1 MIVDAC
7 YAKDSIRR
15 MIRGTAVEQARIDL
29 VVVWDQVPT
38 FARHPR
44 SSRVRLL
51 DHSLPARGECRC
63 RESDGIAPGSTSL
76 KL

>member
-7 YAKDSIRR
+7 YAKDSMRR
-15 MIRGTAVEQARIDL
+15 MIRGTAVAVSRVGL
-29 VVVWDQVPT
+29 VDISGHVPT

-51 DHSLPARGECRC
+51 DHSLPARGAAEKMTALL
-63 RESDGIAPGSTSL
+63 SAQPP
-76 KL
+76 